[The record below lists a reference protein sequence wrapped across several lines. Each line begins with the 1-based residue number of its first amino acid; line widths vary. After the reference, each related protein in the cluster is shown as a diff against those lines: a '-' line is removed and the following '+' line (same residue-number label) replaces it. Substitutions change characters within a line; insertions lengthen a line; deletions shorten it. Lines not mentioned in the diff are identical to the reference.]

1 MKRQKKEEWGLWE
14 LKGRIQ
20 DARAEQ
26 LLLSWAGAQTQ
37 NQLLGSSW
45 AAVTLAGLPK
55 SPAGSLNGLTALL
68 SCAVDGMP
76 GIYALSLF
84 SSFWTLWLTNLP
96 GAQSGGGPVL
106 QSRSARGKRG
116 LRGKRKMLGAHNYS
130 DEHPTPFSSLTHVL
144 LPKCP
149 QPLSPHTHPV
159 SSCLII
165 VCLPY

>member
-14 LKGRIQ
+14 LKGRTQ
-20 DARAEQ
+20 DTRAEQ

-45 AAVTLAGLPK
+45 AAVTPVGLPK
-55 SPAGSLNGLTALL
+55 SPASSLNRLTTLL
-68 SCAVDGMP
+68 GCVVGSMP
-76 GIYALSLF
+76 GIYALSPF
-84 SSFWTLWLTNLP
+84 SSCWTLRLTNLP
-96 GAQSGGGPVL
+96 GAQSGGGPIL

-116 LRGKRKMLGAHNYS
+116 LRGKRKMLGAHAYS
-130 DEHPTPFSSLTHVL
+130 DEHPTPFPSLTHVL

-149 QPLSPHTHPV
+149 QPLSPRTYPV